1 MVLYWQKVVSTV
13 NELPPL
19 FTDVLKGQ
27 VKVGICIAAAVKTLS
42 LVLWYFLAPE
52 APLIGN

>member
-19 FTDVLKGQ
+19 FTDVLKAQ
-27 VKVGICIAAAVKTLS
+27 VKVGVCIAAAVKTLS

-52 APLIGN
+52 APLIKN